1 MLPGGDL
8 EMKKVIIIGSGAGGA
23 TVAKELQGKFQVTL
37 LESGGSFKP
46 FGLSLP
52 FLEHLRRANI
62 FLTEK
67 MIRLVFPPYRI
78 SKTKDHMTL
87 VNAVGIGGTTTV
99 ACGNALRVDAGLK
112 KIGVELDQEFS
123 ELYHEI
129 PISADHKH
137 LWRDATRR
145 LYEICAAE
153 GLKPFPIPKTG
164 HYQKCRNCGHCTL
177 GCGYGVKWDASIFV
191 SQAVKKGAVVIDHC
205 TAKKIYIKNNRAIGV
220 FTNRGLLT
228 ADLVIVTA
236 GGFNT
241 PVILENSGIKTDK
254 TLFVDPVL
262 CVAVKYT
269 DALQNKEISMPFAVQ
284 MDGYIISPYFD
295 QLSFFFNKKWRIPGK
310 DILSLMIKLADTE
323 KGTPKNK
330 ILTEKDRQKLEQGI
344 NQCKK
349 IFSKLGVN
357 PDDTFLGTL
366 NAGHP
371 GGMLPLT
378 PEEAGSFHNPR
389 LPENVYVADASLFP
403 SSLGNPPMLTIMAL
417 AKRISSIILTKR
429 QNGL

>member
-1 MLPGGDL
+1 MLPGGDF

-37 LESGGSFKP
+37 LEAGGSFTP
-46 FGLSLP
+46 FSLNLP
-52 FLEHLRRANI
+52 FLEHLRSANI

-78 SKTKDHMTL
+78 SKTKDHMIL

-123 ELYHEI
+123 ELHHEI
-129 PISADHKH
+129 PISAEHEH

-145 LYEICAAE
+145 LYEICAVE
-153 GLKPFPIPKTG
+153 GLKPFPIPKAG
-164 HYQKCRNCGHCTL
+164 HYRKCRNCGHCTL
-177 GCGYGVKWDASIFV
+177 GCSYGVKWNASIFV
-191 SQAVKKGAVVIDHC
+191 SQAAKKGAVVIDHC
-205 TAKKIYIKNNRAIGV
+205 AVKKIYIKNNRAIGV

-228 ADLVIVTA
+228 ADLVIVAA

-269 DALQNKEISMPFAVQ
+269 DALQNNEISMPFAVQ

-330 ILTEKDRQKLEQGI
+330 ILTKKDRQKLDQGV

-357 PDDTFLGTL
+357 PDDAFLGTL

-378 PEEAGSFHNPR
+378 PDEASSFHNPR

-417 AKRISSIILTKR
+417 AKRISSIISMKY
-429 QNGL
+429 